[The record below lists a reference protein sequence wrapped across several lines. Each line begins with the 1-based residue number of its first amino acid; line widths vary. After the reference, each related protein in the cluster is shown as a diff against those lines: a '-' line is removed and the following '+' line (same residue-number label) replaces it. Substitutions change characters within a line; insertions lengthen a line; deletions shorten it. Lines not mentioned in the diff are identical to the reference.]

1 MAENPRG
8 TDPVSPLSE
17 SEIDK
22 GLNTII
28 REGLAT
34 QAMVTLSSGIFLVAY
49 ALQLGASNFTVGLL
63 AAILPLSQLI
73 QIPAIYLVEHYRRR
87 RLISTTATSINRF
100 FLVPIALIPLIFHG
114 KAALGVLV
122 AALSLHTS
130 IGAISLCSWN
140 SWMRDLIPQNRL
152 GDFFGKRMSLA
163 TIVSVVLSLA
173 AGFYIDYWEKTVPH
187 KEVYAY
193 SIMFGIA
200 WLFGVIG
207 TFLISR
213 IPEPPMNPESS
224 PRSFIRIIAEPL
236 KDKNFRHLIHFL
248 GSWNFAV
255 NLAAPFFTVYMLKLL
270 NLNMS
275 YVIGLTVLSQIMN
288 VLFLRVWGRFSDR
301 FSNKTVLAVSGPIFM
316 LSILAWTFTTFP
328 ETHNLTMPLLIL
340 IHIIM
345 GISLAGVLLA
355 SGNIAL
361 KLAPKGE
368 ATAYMAA
375 ASLVNSLAAGIAPIL
390 GGRFADFFARRQ
402 FTWDMT
408 WKGPDGEVVFQ
419 TLNFQSWD
427 FFFFLA
433 FVIGLYSIHR
443 LAMVKEE
450 GEVDESVLR
459 QEFFAYMKRP
469 LRNFSTAG
477 GLRYLISQP
486 INYFRNHRLNGHKNH
501 DDDQNLR
508 DD

>member
-1 MAENPRG
+1 MAENVSSINPG
-8 TDPVSPLSE
+8 TPLSE
-17 SEIDK
+17 NEVNR
-22 GLNTII
+22 GLNVII

-49 ALQLGASNFTVGLL
+49 ALQLGASNFTIGLL

-73 QIPAIYLVEHYRRR
+73 QIPAIYLVERYRKR
-87 RLISTTATSINRF
+87 RLICVTATSINRF
-100 FLVPIALIPLIFHG
+100 FLVPIALIPLILQG
-114 KAALGVLV
+114 KVALGVLV
-122 AALSLHTS
+122 AALTLHTS

-140 SWMRDLIPQNRL
+140 SWMRDLIPQDRL

-163 TIVSVVLSLA
+163 TIVSVIFSLA
-173 AGFYIDYWEKTVPH
+173 AGFYVDYWEDSVPH
-187 KEVYAY
+187 RVVYAY
-193 SIMFGIA
+193 SVMFGVA

-207 TFLISR
+207 TFLIAR

-224 PRSFIRIIAEPL
+224 PKSFLKIISEPL

-270 NLNMS
+270 ELSMS
-275 YVIGLTVLSQIMN
+275 YVIGLTVISQVMN
-288 VLFLRVWGRFSDR
+288 VLFLRLWGRFSDR
-301 FSNKTVLAVSGPIFM
+301 FSNKSVLAVSGPIFM

-328 ETHNLTMPLLIL
+328 ERHNLTMFLLVM

-345 GISLAGVLLA
+345 GITLAGVLLA
-355 SGNIAL
+355 SANIAL

-375 ASLVNSLAAGIAPIL
+375 ASLVNSLSAGIAPIL
-390 GGRFADFFARRQ
+390 GGQFADFFAHRQ

-408 WKGPDGEVVFQ
+408 WRSPEGEVVFQ

-433 FVIGLYSIHR
+433 FVLGLYSIHR
-443 LAMVKEE
+443 LALVKEE

-459 QEFFAYMKRP
+459 HEFFAYMKRP

-477 GLRYLISQP
+477 GLRYLISHP
-486 INYFRNHRLNGHKNH
+486 INYFKNHRNNGVNDDHDLKN
-501 DDDQNLR
+501 D
-508 DD
+508 